1 LERQQTNYLKNTF
14 KKTAYDLNRHALNS
28 KNVNDAI
35 KQRIIG
41 AVKNF
46 EGKYTESQVFKHSLS
61 KGEYRE
67 QPIQEFFRELL
78 PNKFAVLSGEII
90 DYKGNVS
97 PQSDLIIYRNIDG
110 IPVFKTEPTI
120 LLAESVMGI
129 IEVKSKI
136 NLDEYED
143 CLKKAEKLYKL
154 KPFGKSIQQYE
165 RGRNPTNKEVRIFI
179 SVFAYS
185 SDSKMSMKDEYARFI
200 KRAEELS
207 INPCVIDRIY
217 TLPRYYYLILTVNCS
232 LKQFQRN
239 TPNHKILGHKHL
251 LQITKVRTIIS
262 F

>member
-1 LERQQTNYLKNTF
+1 MSKFYKQR
-14 KKTAYDLNRHALNS
+14 S

-120 LLAESVMGI
+120 LLAESVMSI

-217 TLPRYYYLILTVNCS
+217 ILNKGIINPTENKYS
-232 LKQFQRN
+232 NETDDNRAFFYFYSN
-239 TPNHKILGHKHL
+239 L
-251 LQITKVRTIIS
+251 LQFLMRESKRRDEVPYLNYFGRMTDGWEQ
-262 F
+262 FE

>member
-1 LERQQTNYLKNTF
+1 MSKFYKQR
-14 KKTAYDLNRHALNS
+14 S

-41 AVKNF
+41 AVKIF

-217 TLPRYYYLILTVNCS
+217 ILNKGIINPTENKYS
-232 LKQFQRN
+232 NETDDNRAFFYFYSN
-239 TPNHKILGHKHL
+239 L
-251 LQITKVRTIIS
+251 LQFLMRESKRRDEVPYLNYFGRMTDGWEQ
-262 F
+262 FE

>member
-1 LERQQTNYLKNTF
+1 MKVNILKAKYLNIHCPKGNIENNQFRSSLEN
-14 KKTAYDLNRHALNS
+14 
-28 KNVNDAI
+28 
-35 KQRIIG
+35 
-41 AVKNF
+41 
-46 EGKYTESQVFKHSLS
+46 
-61 KGEYRE
+61 
-67 QPIQEFFRELL
+67 L

-185 SDSKMSMKDEYARFI
+185 SDSKMSMKM
-200 KRAEELS
+200 
-207 INPCVIDRIY
+207 N
-217 TLPRYYYLILTVNCS
+217 TLDLLKEQKNYLLILV
-232 LKQFQRN
+232 
-239 TPNHKILGHKHL
+239 L
-251 LQITKVRTIIS
+251 LIEFI